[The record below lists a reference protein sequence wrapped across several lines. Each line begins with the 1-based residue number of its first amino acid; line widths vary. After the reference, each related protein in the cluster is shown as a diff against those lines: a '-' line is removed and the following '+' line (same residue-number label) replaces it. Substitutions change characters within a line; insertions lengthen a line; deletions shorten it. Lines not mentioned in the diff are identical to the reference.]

1 VNIVAAADFDWRLVR
16 SFLATLETGSLLG
29 AARRLR
35 GSQPTIGRH
44 IAELERQLGAT
55 LFERT
60 GRGLTPTVAALA
72 IAEAARAMDLAA
84 GGIHRAVSGHDR
96 KHVGTVRITT
106 SQLAAGYLL
115 PPILARLRVQE
126 PEIALEIVASNA
138 LTNLLRREA
147 DIAVRM
153 ARPTQSSLIARRIGT
168 VEIGAYAHLD
178 YLRRR
183 GEPATLAQLLDHD
196 LIGDDSDDAVLRQF
210 RAGGYDLTRD
220 HFALRSDDH
229 LVQVEAACAGAGIA
243 FLPAYVAAPRPQLQR
258 LFQGM
263 AFAGPP
269 VWLVV
274 HREIHAAGRIRL
286 VYDFLGKAIG
296 EALGPQLE
304 VARSANS

>member
-1 VNIVAAADFDWRLVR
+1 MATADFDWRLVR
-16 SFLATLETGSLLG
+16 SFLATLETGSLLA

-44 IAELERQLGAT
+44 VAELERQLGT
-55 LFERT
+55 PLFERT
-60 GRGLTPTVAALA
+60 GRGLTPTAAALA
-72 IAEAARAMDLAA
+72 IADAARAMDLAA
-84 GGIHRAVSGHDR
+84 DGLHRAISGHDR

-115 PPILARLRVQE
+115 PPILTRLRQQE

-168 VEIGAYAHLD
+168 VEIGAYAHQD
-178 YLRRR
+178 YLLRR
-183 GEPATLAQLLDHD
+183 GEPKTLAELLSHD
-196 LIGDDSDDAVLRQF
+196 LIGDDSDEAVLRQF
-210 RAGGYDLTRD
+210 RAGGYDVTRD

-229 LVQVEAACAGAGIA
+229 LVQVEALCAGAGIA
-243 FLPAYVAAPRPQLQR
+243 FVPTYVAAPRPHLQR
-258 LFQGM
+258 LFRRM
-263 AFAGPP
+263 VFRGPP
-269 VWLVV
+269 VWLAV

-286 VYDFLGKAIG
+286 VYDHLAAAIG
-296 EALGPQLE
+296 QALRPTTE
-304 VARSANS
+304 